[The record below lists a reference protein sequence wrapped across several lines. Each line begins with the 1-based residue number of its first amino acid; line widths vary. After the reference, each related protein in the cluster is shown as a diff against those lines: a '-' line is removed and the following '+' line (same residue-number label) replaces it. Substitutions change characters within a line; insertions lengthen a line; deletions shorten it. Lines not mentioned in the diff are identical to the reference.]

1 MTTWLQYGLY
11 LLIPGILAIPVGSY
25 ISKIIDGHNN
35 LFSKV
40 LLPCDKFLCKFLPLD
55 RAQMN
60 WKKYFLN
67 VIAFSCSGFL
77 VLFLILKYQN
87 YLPMNTEH
95 LPGLSWVLA
104 FNTAISFVTNTNWQ
118 NYSGEMALSN
128 FSQIAGLTVQNFL
141 SAAVGLAVLFALIRG
156 IKNKES
162 KTIGNFW
169 QDLTHIMLYLLLPL
183 SLITSISLVACGVP
197 QTVSGSKQ
205 EKLIQPVAVKK
216 DGAIV
221 MDAKIDEKNN
231 SASLDGKKL
240 TNVKIVEYEEVPL
253 YAQASQV
260 AIKQLGTNG
269 GGVLGANS
277 AHPLENPTPVSN
289 LIEITAMLLI
299 PMSVCFAFG
308 DYLGRKKEGIVLF
321 VAMALMFIVCL
332 SISNWAEQQGIVI
345 AHSGNL
351 NMEGKET
358 RLGIPSSV
366 IFSVGATAT
375 GTGAVNA
382 MLDSFSS
389 LGGLIPML
397 LMQIGEVV
405 FGGIGSGLYGMLAFV
420 ILTVFIASLMVGRTP
435 EYLGKKIGPQE
446 MKMAVLAC
454 LATPLSILI
463 GSGITALIPSTTTR
477 LTNFGAHGFSEFL
490 YAFSSAGANNG
501 SAFSGFLGNTTILN
515 IALALVMIL
524 SRFLPIFAILSIAG
538 SMAKQKVTPMTAGT
552 LTTSNTLFVILL
564 IIVIFIIGVLSFFP
578 ALALGPIADFLTS
591 Y

>member
-1 MTTWLQYGLY
+1 MLY
-11 LLIPGILAIPVGSY
+11 LLIP
-25 ISKIIDGHNN
+25 
-35 LFSKV
+35 
-40 LLPCDKFLCKFLPLD
+40 
-55 RAQMN
+55 
-60 WKKYFLN
+60 
-67 VIAFSCSGFL
+67 
-77 VLFLILKYQN
+77 
-87 YLPMNTEH
+87 
-95 LPGLSWVLA
+95 
-104 FNTAISFVTNTNWQ
+104 
-118 NYSGEMALSN
+118 
-128 FSQIAGLTVQNFL
+128 
-141 SAAVGLAVLFALIRG
+141 
-156 IKNKES
+156 
-162 KTIGNFW
+162 
-169 QDLTHIMLYLLLPL
+169 L
-183 SLITSISLVACGVP
+183 SLVTSISLVACGVP
-197 QTVSGSKQ
+197 QTVNGSKH
-205 EKLIQPVAVKK
+205 ETLIQPVAVKNN
-216 DGAIV
+216 GAIV
-221 MDAKIDEKNN
+221 MGAKVDEKNN
-231 SASLDGKKL
+231 SAFLDGKKL
-240 TNVKIVEYEEVPL
+240 TNVKIVKYEEVPL

-277 AHPLENPTPVSN
+277 AHPFENPTPVSN
-289 LIEITAMLLI
+289 LIEVTAMLLI

-308 DYLGRKKEGIVLF
+308 DYLGRKKEGIALF
-321 VAMALMFIVCL
+321 VAMALMFIICL
-332 SISNWAEQQGIVI
+332 SISNWAEQRGAVM
-345 AHSGNL
+345 AHSDNL

-358 RLGIPSSV
+358 RLGIPSSI
-366 IFSVGATAT
+366 IFSVATTAT

-405 FGGIGSGLYGMLAFV
+405 FGGVGSGLYGMLAFV

-446 MKMAVLAC
+446 MRMSVLAC

-463 GSGITALIPSTTTR
+463 GSGIVALIPSTTTR

-501 SAFSGFLGNTTILN
+501 SSFGGFSGDTTLLN

-564 IIVIFIIGVLSFFP
+564 IIVIFIVGVLSFFP

-591 Y
+591 H